1 MTNQLIDHK
10 LAPACGEAG
19 RRRFHLSLTDRIV
32 LRAYLLFHAGV
43 WTIVYAAGWLFA
55 DQGTPARALPVL
67 SRWARWDA
75 RLFVS
80 IAKDG
85 YFPNGVGAKDAR
97 EAFLPGFPLVLRC
110 VHSVIPQWNVDGLLV
125 SFVAG
130 GVAALALSRVVQTT
144 LPGQEGG
151 ERSVF
156 FLLASPCAVFLVA
169 GYSESLFL
177 SLALPAWL
185 AAKRGNWR
193 LAASLACAAG
203 AVRVSGL
210 FLATAMVVQFAM
222 SGRVRSQARL
232 LPWLALPFMPM
243 LAYTCYLYAH
253 TGDWMAWEH
262 AQERGWFR
270 GFHYPWQTW
279 CNTWKAAFSHTQSA
293 PYAFMFQ
300 MELVAV
306 ATGILLLVVLVRQR
320 LWPEVTY
327 VGLSLSA
334 LGTSY
339 WYMSVPR
346 ASLLW
351 WPLWSLLAAWSVRRP
366 WVKSA
371 FAAVAVPLMALITV
385 TFTSGRWAG

>member
-10 LAPACGEAG
+10 FTSTRDRADQW
-19 RRRFHLSLTDRIV
+19 RFHLSLTDRAV
-32 LRAYLLFHAGV
+32 LRAYLLFHGGV
-43 WTIVYAAGWLFA
+43 WITVYATGWLFA
-55 DQGTPARALPVL
+55 DDGKPTRALPIL

-75 RLFVS
+75 SFFVS

-85 YFPNGVGAKDAR
+85 YFPNGAVAKDAR
-97 EAFLPGFPLVLRC
+97 EAFLPGLPLLLRC
-110 VHSVIPQWNVDGLLV
+110 VHSVIPEWSVDGLLV

-130 GVAALALSRVVQTT
+130 GVAALALTRVAQAT
-144 LPGQEGG
+144 LPGQEVGA
-151 ERSVF
+151 RSVF
-156 FLLASPCAVFLVA
+156 FLLASPCAVFLAA

-185 AAKRGNWR
+185 AAKKGNWR
-193 LAASLACAAG
+193 LAALLAFGAG
-203 AVRVSGL
+203 VVRVSGL
-210 FLATAMVVQFAM
+210 FLATAMMVQFVT
-222 SGRVRSQARL
+222 SGKVRSQARRF
-232 LPWLALPFMPM
+232 PWLALPFMPM
-243 LAYTCYLYAH
+243 LTYTCYLYSH

-270 GFHYPWQTW
+270 GFHAPWQTW
-279 CNTWKAAFSHTQSA
+279 CNTWEAAFSHTRSA
-293 PYAFMFQ
+293 PDAFMFQ

-306 ATGILLLVVLVRQR
+306 TAGILLLAVLVGRR
-320 LWPEVTY
+320 LWPEATY

-351 WPLWSLLAAWSVRRP
+351 WPLWTLLAAWSVRRP

-371 FAAVAVPLMALITV
+371 FVSVAVPLMTLMTV